1 MTEKWTLTGSLADFG
16 LDPVAGASVVVTHD
30 PPAWVDDAGDRLL
43 VREER
48 EPVADDGTFTIE
60 LAVTGGNYRVA
71 TTPRSLFS
79 PFRFPS
85 PDGGSHALHDLYLAH
100 HGVPVPSPGAPLV
113 KGDPGEPGEPGAP
126 GASVVGG
133 RDNGDGTISFELSD
147 GTWTVPV
154 PVPPGPAGADGADG
168 QDGAPGP
175 AGPAGP

>member
-1 MTEKWTLTGSLADFG
+1 MTETWTLTGSLADFG
-16 LDPVAGASVVVTHD
+16 LDPVAGTSVVVTHD
-30 PPAWVDDAGDRLL
+30 PPVWVDDAGDRLL

-48 EPVADDGTFTIE
+48 EPVAEDGTFAIE

-113 KGDPGEPGEPGAP
+113 KGDPGEPGEGIRLLYCWIEP
-126 GASVVGG
+126 VGET
-133 RDNGDGTISFELSD
+133 TIHGNLI
-147 GTWTVPV
+147 
-154 PVPPGPAGADGADG
+154 
-168 QDGAPGP
+168 
-175 AGPAGP
+175 